1 MLLPRG
7 LNLLYDEDGGERISG
22 CLLHAKFL
30 ASFAAKSAE
39 ELDRRQ
45 HYGGSQEYRAY
56 HAGLHRGVHLW
67 CTESREYRDW
77 RQLEDL
83 GLISRGNWA

>member
-1 MLLPRG
+1 MLLPRS
-7 LNLLYDEDGGERISG
+7 LNLVYDEDGGERASG

-30 ASFAAKSAE
+30 STFARKSAE

-45 HYGGSQEYRAY
+45 HYANSQEYRAY
-56 HAGLHRGVHLW
+56 HSGLRDGLRLW
-67 CTESREYRDW
+67 CSESREYRDW